1 MILTIVQE
9 TTTYDEW
16 GNPTVATI
24 EADYEID
31 SRDFQPVS
39 GVSRLSDVA
48 NITDEGLLK
57 HRFRMLFLKDSL
69 KDLPI
74 DIGQTVKIDGKE
86 YRISE
91 IQEYEQHKEAILH
104 AVE

>member
-9 TTTYDEW
+9 TTTLDEW
-16 GNPTVATI
+16 GNPTTSIVETN
-24 EADYEID
+24 YEID
-31 SRDFQPVS
+31 SRDFQPIS

-69 KDLPI
+69 KDLSI
-74 DIGQTVKIDGKE
+74 DVGQIVKVDGKE

-91 IQEYEQHKEAILH
+91 IQEYEKHKEAILH
-104 AVE
+104 VVE